1 MAKLITFLTYVDR
14 AEEAAN
20 FYVSVFDN
28 SRIREIT
35 RYGATGPGPKDS
47 VMTVVFEIDGTEYI
61 ALNGG
66 THFTFSN
73 GVSILVQCETQEEVD
88 RYWEKL
94 SEGGQKIQC
103 GWLKDKF
110 GLSWQ
115 VVPRLLGQYMSDPDR
130 ARAQRVMSAMM
141 EMKKIDISGLKRAYE
156 GR

>member
-88 RYWEKL
+88 RYWERL